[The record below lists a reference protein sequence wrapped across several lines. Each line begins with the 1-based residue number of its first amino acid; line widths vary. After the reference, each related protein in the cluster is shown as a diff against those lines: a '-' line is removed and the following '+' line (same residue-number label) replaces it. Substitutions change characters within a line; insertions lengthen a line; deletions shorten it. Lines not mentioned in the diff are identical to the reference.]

1 MFRIFLLLGSN
12 LDDRVSSLRAAADLI
27 HSDVGGIERV
37 SSIYE
42 SEPWGYTSENHFL
55 NQLVIANTA
64 LSPKSVLDKIHHI
77 ENQLGRKRKKNGF
90 ADRTID
96 IDILF
101 YGNKLVNSPELAIP
115 HPSIENRLFALY
127 PLSELAN
134 DFIHPKSHKTIGT
147 LLSECTDTTR
157 VVKIVET

>member
-27 HSDVGGIERV
+27 HSDVGEIESV

-42 SEPWGYTSENHFL
+42 SEPWGYTSKNHFL

-64 LSPKSVLDKIHHI
+64 LSPKSLLGKIHHI
-77 ENQLGRKRKKNGF
+77 ENLLGRTRINTGF
-90 ADRTID
+90 SDRTID

-101 YGNKLVNSPELAIP
+101 YGNKLVNSPELTIP

-134 DFIHPKSHKTIGT
+134 DFIHPKSQKTIGT
-147 LLSECTDTTR
+147 LLSECRDVMR
-157 VVKIVET
+157 VVKIIES

>member
-42 SEPWGYTSENHFL
+42 SEPWGYTSKNHFL

-64 LSPKSVLDKIHHI
+64 LSPKSVLGKIHYI
-77 ENQLGRKRKKNGF
+77 ENQLGRKRINNGF
-90 ADRTID
+90 TDRTID

-101 YGNKLVNSPELAIP
+101 YGNKLVNSRDLAIP

-134 DFIHPKSHKTIGT
+134 DFIHPKSQKTIGT

-157 VVKIVET
+157 VVKIAEA